1 MTDPTLTR
9 RDAEHILDG
18 DALPG
23 RGDLGGVVELAAFLR
38 TSAALEPPPPM
49 SAALFCQIVAG

>member
-1 MTDPTLTR
+1 VTDLTLTR

-23 RGDLGGVVELAAFLR
+23 RSDLGGVIELAAFLR
-38 TSAALEPPPPM
+38 TSGVLEPAPPM
-49 SAALFCQIVAG
+49 SAALFFQIVAG